1 MSMTLVVTSASWRPS
16 RYGGPHVRVGGGVI
30 AHIKL
35 SGRPALRLDRGGK
48 QVNAEARGAV
58 GFAPRWL
65 AQEIE
70 PRRIDQDRACPFAS
84 N

>member
-1 MSMTLVVTSASWRPS
+1 VWAAVSLPTSSSAE
-16 RYGGPHVRVGGGVI
+16 
-30 AHIKL
+30 
-35 SGRPALRLDRGGK
+35 GRLFDWIEAGK
-48 QVNAEARGAV
+48 QVNAEASGAV